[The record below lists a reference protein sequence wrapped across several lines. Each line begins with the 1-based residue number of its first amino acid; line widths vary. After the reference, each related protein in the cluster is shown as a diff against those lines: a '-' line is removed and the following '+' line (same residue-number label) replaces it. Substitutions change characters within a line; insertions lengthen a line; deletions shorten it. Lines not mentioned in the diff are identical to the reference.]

1 MTRLFVCFLLVG
13 WLGGVGCS
21 REGDQ
26 PVPVAEQEQTSPAED
41 ADVSI
46 EDTDVAAEDADVPTE
61 DADVPAEDAD
71 VPTEDADVSTE
82 DADVP
87 TEDADV
93 PVEDADVPVEG
104 ELALAEEAPYWPR
117 FHGPQ
122 GDNLSSDTGLLQEWP
137 DDGPPLEW
145 VAEGIGNGYSSV
157 TLAHGL
163 IFTAGNIDG
172 RTVVSALDLDGTLRW
187 QADNG
192 PAWTREY
199 EGTRGTPTIDG
210 ERVYHQSPLGNLICL
225 DVRTGE
231 RLWTRALL
239 SEFSSEPPTW
249 GLSESVLVDGP
260 HVFSMPGGSET
271 TMVALDKMTGELV
284 WASPSTGDV
293 AGYASPIL
301 VEHDGLR
308 ILLSMTGKAA
318 IGVDA
323 DSGRVLFRDPYQ
335 TSYDINAA
343 RPIFVDGYAYF
354 TTGYRTVGSRM
365 LRMEVQGENVSVERV
380 WETDDLDNQHG
391 GVLLVD
397 GFLYGAAHQSNN
409 ARWICLDWETG
420 KMRWAERGVGRGSL
434 TYADG
439 LLFLYSER
447 RTVGLAR
454 ASGDQFELISQFRLP
469 PGGTGAS
476 WAHPVV
482 CGGRLY
488 LRYDD
493 RLLAYNITSP

>member
-1 MTRLFVCFLLVG
+1 MIRPFVLVLLLVA
-13 WLGGVGCS
+13 WPLTVGCTP
-21 REGDQ
+21 GD
-26 PVPVAEQEQTSPAED
+26 VEVAPVAEQERPTVVDPMDAETPSAETPADSQTEDPLEAEPAVE
-41 ADVSI
+41 DVSAV
-46 EDTDVAAEDADVPTE
+46 EPAVEDVPLDE
-61 DADVPAEDAD
+61 VPLDPD
-71 VPTEDADVSTE
+71 
-82 DADVP
+82 
-87 TEDADV
+87 
-93 PVEDADVPVEG
+93 G
-104 ELALAEEAPYWPR
+104 PYWPR
-117 FHGPQ
+117 FHGPH
-122 GDNLSSDTGLLQEWP
+122 GENLSSDTGLLQEWP
-137 DDGPPLEW
+137 DDGPPLDW

-172 RTVVSALDLDGTLRW
+172 LTMISALDLDGTLRW

-192 PAWTREY
+192 PAWSREY
-199 EGTRGTPTIDG
+199 EGTRGTPTID
-210 ERVYHQSPLGNLICL
+210 EDRLYHQSPHGNLICL

-231 RLWTRALL
+231 RLWTKDMMA
-239 SEFSSEPPTW
+239 EFGGEPPTW
-249 GLSESVLVDGP
+249 GLAESVLVEGP
-260 HVFSMPGGSET
+260 HVFSMPGGSEA
-271 TMVALDKMTGELV
+271 TMVALDKMTGERV
-284 WASPSTGDV
+284 WASESTGDG

-335 TSYDINAA
+335 TSYDVNAA
-343 RPIFVDGYAYF
+343 RPIFVDGHAYF
-354 TTGYRTVGSRM
+354 STGYRTVGSRM
-365 LRMEVQGENVSVERV
+365 LRIDVQGDEVAIERV

-409 ARWICLDWETG
+409 ARWIGLDWETG
-420 KMRWAERGVGRGSL
+420 EMRWAERGVGRGSL

-439 LLFLYSER
+439 LLYLYSER

-454 ASGDQFELISQFRLP
+454 ASGDGFELISQFRLP

-493 RLLAYNITSP
+493 RLFAYNVTVP